1 MQGKDERV
9 VAGWSFCRGQL
20 QGEKVGVSICIE
32 IKQGSKQHGNDA
44 GGLEYYVW
52 HVLKVLFKCLVLF
65 LSKVSNPHSSKDWTS
80 LGKNVF

>member
-32 IKQGSKQHGNDA
+32 IKQESKQHVNGA
-44 GGLEYYVW
+44 GGLEYYV
-52 HVLKVLFKCLVLF
+52 
-65 LSKVSNPHSSKDWTS
+65 
-80 LGKNVF
+80 